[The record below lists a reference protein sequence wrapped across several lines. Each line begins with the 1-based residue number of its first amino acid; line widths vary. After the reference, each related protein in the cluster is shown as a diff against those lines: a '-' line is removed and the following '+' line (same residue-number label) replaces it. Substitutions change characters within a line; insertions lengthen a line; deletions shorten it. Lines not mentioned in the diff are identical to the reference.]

1 MKRMVTFAGATA
13 VALALSA
20 GTAYAHY
27 CTNVS
32 KNEGAGNAGILFV
45 DVSTDF
51 DVDPQ
56 RSTVKMNRQG
66 QITGG
71 FMDLHL
77 DVNGD
82 GTADFVL
89 TDIYAH
95 AGLPSG
101 ALLAAGCD
109 QATETYVA
117 FFPEACG
124 PSA

>member
-1 MKRMVTFAGATA
+1 MKRVAMFLGATA
-13 VALALSA
+13 VMVALSG

-32 KNEGAGNAGILFV
+32 KKGGAGVVGVLFADLSSGRFEV
-45 DVSTDF
+45 VPSKT
-51 DVDPQ
+51 
-56 RSTVKMNRQG
+56 TVAMNKQQ

-71 FMDLHL
+71 FMDLHV

-101 ALLAAGCD
+101 ALLAAGCS
-109 QATETYVA
+109 QATETYV
-117 FFPEACG
+117 PEFEEFC
-124 PSA
+124 S